1 MKSELEIKIE
11 IKQIKQLALEIIL
24 ADEEENFMYLGRHEN
39 EISELA
45 NKIINKCDEV
55 LNAR

>member
-24 ADEEENFMYLGRHEN
+24 ADEEEIY
-39 EISELA
+39 
-45 NKIINKCDEV
+45 
-55 LNAR
+55 